1 MPDFIFWYLFVQA
14 LFLVAIIAVIYIK
27 VETLEKRLYYP
38 SPAEDFPA
46 AWENVSE
53 ATMNDYDKDDAP
65 PEHDLDSDL
74 DIEHLSEPWSTEPVI
89 EDQREST
96 ATS

>member
-27 VETLEKRLYYP
+27 VETLEKLDRRIRDEYLP
-38 SPAEDFPA
+38 Q
-46 AWENVSE
+46 AWEDVKE
-53 ATMNDYDKDDAP
+53 ATTIDDEEPIIEA
-65 PEHDLDSDL
+65 EHDRDGDL